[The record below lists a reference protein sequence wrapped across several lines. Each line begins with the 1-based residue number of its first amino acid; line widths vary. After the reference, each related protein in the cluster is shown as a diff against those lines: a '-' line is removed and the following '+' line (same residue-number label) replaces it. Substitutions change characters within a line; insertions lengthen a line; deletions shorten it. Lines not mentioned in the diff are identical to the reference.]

1 MTLALNEDRL
11 SSRSQGVNSRYGI
24 DTMERGLQT
33 LKRLAPNQAIQ
44 INDEK

>member
-24 DTMERGLQT
+24 DTMERG
-33 LKRLAPNQAIQ
+33 APNFETIGAKSGDP
-44 INDEK
+44 N